1 MSWFEVFLS
10 VIDTNLNYVITMLQ
24 LGPSFDPFLWQ
35 LVILKIKD
43 WVSREKTGVKSSF
56 FRIFPKL
63 KVQIVLKF
71 FHELFFK
78 W

>member
-1 MSWFEVFLS
+1 MSWFKVFLS

-43 WVSREKTGVKSSF
+43 WVSREKQVWNPAFLGFSQS
-56 FRIFPKL
+56 
-63 KVQIVLKF
+63 
-71 FHELFFK
+71 
-78 W
+78 

>member
-43 WVSREKTGVKSSF
+43 WVSREKQVSNPALLGFSQS
-56 FRIFPKL
+56 
-63 KVQIVLKF
+63 
-71 FHELFFK
+71 
-78 W
+78 